1 MKEKKQTRFPEG
13 WDEARVREVLDYYEN
28 QTEEEAIAEAEA
40 AFESRTDT
48 LMTVPNDLVPA
59 VRELIAKRRL
69 AS

>member
-1 MKEKKQTRFPEG
+1 MKDKKQSRFPEG

-48 LMTVPNDLVPA
+48 FMAVPNELVPA
-59 VRELIAKRRL
+59 VRELIAKRR

>member
-40 AFESRTDT
+40 AFESRADT
-48 LMTVPNDLVPA
+48 LMSVPNDLVPA
-59 VRELIAKRRL
+59 VRDLIAKRR